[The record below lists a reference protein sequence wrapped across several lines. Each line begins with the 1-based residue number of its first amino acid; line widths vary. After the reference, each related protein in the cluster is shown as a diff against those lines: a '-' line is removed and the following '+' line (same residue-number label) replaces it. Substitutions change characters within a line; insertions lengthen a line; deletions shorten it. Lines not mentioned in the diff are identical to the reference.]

1 MGHPSGFGAGSVKIT
16 INVKGERASC
26 LPHVASF
33 QRAFFQRAF
42 FPRFPVVENV
52 AKFLAG

>member
-26 LPHVASF
+26 LPYV
-33 QRAFFQRAF
+33 AFFQRAF